1 MDRNEGMKRLCDFYI
16 RRVAIIG
23 ALYCIVPTVVGHA
36 GAFALVPFR
45 TVYVLRMVLSLVIG
59 APIAAY
65 VNRFGLSLWLI
76 KHRSAQGPAT
86 VLDGALIG
94 AACGIGTA
102 LLPPLTALIA
112 TNHPEQ
118 AKVFIIAVWLI
129 SVVLGA
135 VIGGTL
141 AALGRKHVK
150 RGDLGEVSRTQ

>member
-1 MDRNEGMKRLCDFYI
+1 MDRNDKIKRLCDFYI

-23 ALYCIVPTVVGHA
+23 ALYCIVPTVVGYAA
-36 GAFALVPFR
+36 GFVLVRPFR
-45 TVYVLRMVLSLVIG
+45 TVYVLRMMLSLVIG
-59 APIAAY
+59 GPVAAY

-94 AACGIGTA
+94 AASGIGTA

-112 TNHPEQ
+112 TNHPER
-118 AKVFIIAVWLI
+118 AKVFIIVTWLI
-129 SVVLGA
+129 SIVLGA

-141 AALGRKHVK
+141 AALGRKHVE
-150 RGDLGEVSRTQ
+150 RGN